1 MPECVR
7 IYGIHTIYLQK
18 FKSTEN
24 KVQEQQT
31 LIDSLREELEKTK
44 VSLFD
49 EKEVQ
54 RKLQLALD
62 QAKTETQ
69 DLERAERVVRVD
81 LEQSS
86 KKVL

>member
-1 MPECVR
+1 M
-7 IYGIHTIYLQK
+7 
-18 FKSTEN
+18 
-24 KVQEQQT
+24 
-31 LIDSLREELEKTK
+31 IDSLREELEKTK

-86 KKVL
+86 KKVLLFYLHRRKLPGLFLNSVF

>member
-1 MPECVR
+1 MVVN
-7 IYGIHTIYLQK
+7 GNLNLQK